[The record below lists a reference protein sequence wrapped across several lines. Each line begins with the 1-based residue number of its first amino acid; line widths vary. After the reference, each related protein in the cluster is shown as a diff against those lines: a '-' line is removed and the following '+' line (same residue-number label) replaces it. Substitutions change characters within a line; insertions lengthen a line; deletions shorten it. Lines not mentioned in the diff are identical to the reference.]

1 MEHLAHLFRPN
12 TEPKSTAR
20 ANMTTRMGKWLC
32 AAVLEL
38 PYATSSDGKISS
50 LVVIFFIDLVSQETR
65 PESRNSNCI
74 SGSTKYDRRAYRSS
88 TQTFRGRSA
97 HYRIERIS
105 SRSWNEGWN
114 LSSSR

>member
-38 PYATSSDGKISS
+38 PYATSSDGKTSS
-50 LVVIFFIDLVSQETR
+50 LVMKSCIAFVS
-65 PESRNSNCI
+65 
-74 SGSTKYDRRAYRSS
+74 A
-88 TQTFRGRSA
+88 
-97 HYRIERIS
+97 
-105 SRSWNEGWN
+105 
-114 LSSSR
+114 